1 MDRLD
6 FNEALL
12 RMEDVGGEMNLK
24 RSKPH
29 FIWGSAIIL
38 LGIVLSTVF
47 DLKFLGM
54 GITFSGLMLVFI
66 GIYWATKPA
75 TEIPADEMHKRINEK
90 AGFNAFWAV
99 MGLIGILVYVN
110 HYFPDLL
117 EFRYVSELV
126 LIVGMFTFVA
136 SRFYYI
142 RRGRA

>member
-1 MDRLD
+1 
-6 FNEALL
+6 
-12 RMEDVGGEMNLK
+12 MNLK

-29 FIWGSAIIL
+29 FILGSAIIL
-38 LGIVLSTVF
+38 LGITLFTVF

-54 GITFSGLMLVFI
+54 GITFSGLILIVI
-66 GIYWATKPA
+66 GIYWATKTA

-90 AGFNAFWAV
+90 AGSNAFWTV
-99 MGLIGILVYVN
+99 IGLMAILGYVN

-126 LIVGMFTFVA
+126 IIVGMFTFGA

-142 RRGRA
+142 RRGVS

>member
-1 MDRLD
+1 
-6 FNEALL
+6 
-12 RMEDVGGEMNLK
+12 MNLK

-29 FIWGSAIIL
+29 FIWGSVIIL

-54 GITFSGLMLVFI
+54 GITFSGLILVFI

-90 AGFNAFWAV
+90 AGFNAFWTV
-99 MGLIGILVYVN
+99 IGLMAILGYVN
-110 HYFPDLL
+110 HYSPGLL
-117 EFRYVSELV
+117 EIHDVIELAI
-126 LIVGMFTFVA
+126 IVGMFTFVA

-142 RRGRA
+142 RRGLS